1 MKKLSNILSTIKKY
15 NVLMIIMF
23 VVIWM
28 GILVSNNYSNHQN
41 LSRNQLN
48 KDIRV
53 FEDDLRL
60 LSAAV
65 SELQTTERVEKE
77 SQRLDLVKIQAED
90 IMYLQIGQDKVALR

>member
-1 MKKLSNILSTIKKY
+1 MKKLNDILQTIKKY
-15 NVLMIIMF
+15 NIFMIVMF
-23 VVIWM
+23 VAIWM

-41 LSRNQLN
+41 MSRNQLN

-60 LSAAV
+60 LNTTV

-77 SQRLDLVKIQAED
+77 SQRLDLVKIQADD
-90 IMYLQIGQDKVALR
+90 IMYLHIANDKVALR

>member
-1 MKKLSNILSTIKKY
+1 MKKLNNILNTIKRF
-15 NVLMIIMF
+15 NILIIVMF

-41 LSRNQLN
+41 LNRNQLN

-65 SELQTTERVEKE
+65 SELQTTERIEKE
-77 SQRLDLVKIQAED
+77 SQRLDLVKIPADE
-90 IMYLQIGQDKVALR
+90 IIYLHVGQDKVALR

>member
-1 MKKLSNILSTIKKY
+1 MKKLDNILQTIKKY
-15 NVLMIIMF
+15 NIFMIVMF
-23 VVIWM
+23 VAIWM
-28 GILVSNNYSNHQN
+28 GVLVSNNYSNHQN

-60 LSAAV
+60 LNATV

-77 SQRLDLVKIQAED
+77 SQRLDLVKIPTDD
-90 IMYLQIGQDKVALR
+90 IIYLHVGNDKVALR

>member
-1 MKKLSNILSTIKKY
+1 
-15 NVLMIIMF
+15 MIVMF
-23 VVIWM
+23 VAIWM

-41 LSRNQLN
+41 MSRNQLN

-60 LSAAV
+60 LNTTV

-77 SQRLDLVKIQAED
+77 SQRLDLVKIQADD
-90 IMYLQIGQDKVALR
+90 IMYLHIANDKVALR

>member
-1 MKKLSNILSTIKKY
+1 MKKLNNIWSTVKKY
-15 NVLMIIMF
+15 NVLMIVMF

-60 LSAAV
+60 ISATV

-77 SQRLDLVKIQAED
+77 SQRLDLVKIPADD
-90 IMYLQIGQDKVALR
+90 IIYLHTGQDKVALR

>member
-1 MKKLSNILSTIKKY
+1 
-15 NVLMIIMF
+15 MIVMF
-23 VVIWM
+23 VAIWM
-28 GILVSNNYSNHQN
+28 GVLVSNNYSNHQN

-60 LSAAV
+60 LNATV

-77 SQRLDLVKIQAED
+77 SQRLDLVKIPTDD
-90 IMYLQIGQDKVALR
+90 IIYLHVGNDKVALR